1 MNKKI
6 FLIVSII
13 VAVIIIPIANA
24 QLIIGNE
31 ANQESVEIKLNQSK
45 IANVKHIVSNSN
57 SPVTLNLFKGEI
69 SNLTVKNEEGNNM
82 LESGE
87 RVGIINDGLGNESIL
102 IFPSNQNSIVEYNLE
117 DITTLYDNIWT
128 GRVAY
133 SETYSVLFSEDVEMI
148 FLNNNLI
155 QLGNNKGLSI
165 NEGGEIVLQ
174 YYDNI
179 PKTVKQIQW
188 EEDFFDV
195 ELISN
200 TEIENFSFEQESKS
214 ISFEINEINEFV
226 TITMS
231 EKLLGGPYLI
241 LLDDEKIK
249 YNKYIQQENHIS
261 LSMKPESIGQITII
275 GTTVI
280 PEFSMFIPLI
290 MGFVIILTVPL
301 MRKFSLR

>member
-13 VAVIIIPIANA
+13 VAVTIIPITNA

-45 IANVKHIVSNSN
+45 IANVKHVVNNSN

-69 SNLTVKNEEGNNM
+69 SNLTVKNEEGNDM
-82 LESGE
+82 LGSGE

-102 IFPSNQNSIVEYNLE
+102 IFPSNQNSIVEYDLA
-117 DITTLYDNIWT
+117 DVTTLYDNIWT

-165 NEGGEIVLQ
+165 NEGGEI
-174 YYDNI
+174 
-179 PKTVKQIQW
+179 
-188 EEDFFDV
+188 
-195 ELISN
+195 
-200 TEIENFSFEQESKS
+200 
-214 ISFEINEINEFV
+214 
-226 TITMS
+226 
-231 EKLLGGPYLI
+231 
-241 LLDDEKIK
+241 
-249 YNKYIQQENHIS
+249 
-261 LSMKPESIGQITII
+261 
-275 GTTVI
+275 
-280 PEFSMFIPLI
+280 
-290 MGFVIILTVPL
+290 
-301 MRKFSLR
+301 

>member
-13 VAVIIIPIANA
+13 VAVTIIPITNA

-45 IANVKHIVSNSN
+45 IANVKHVVNNSN

-69 SNLTVKNEEGNNM
+69 SNLTVKNEEGNDM
-82 LESGE
+82 LGSGE

-102 IFPSNQNSIVEYNLE
+102 IFPSNQNSIVEYDLA
-117 DITTLYDNIWT
+117 DVTTLYDNIWT

-179 PKTVKQIQW
+179 PKTVEQIQW

-249 YNKYIQQENHIS
+249 YNKYIQQENYIS

-280 PEFSMFIPLI
+280 PEFSMFIPMI
-290 MGFVIILTVPL
+290 MGFLVVLTVPF
-301 MRKFSLR
+301 MKKFSLH